1 MSFKVTSVFSPGEIP
16 RFAKEKCAIPRN
28 SALRLAVILLLSLC
42 AAVEV
47 QAQATAAPHRGAA
60 GNGAVAGKK
69 AFTDHCAGC
78 HGLDGRGG
86 RRAPNIA
93 SSPSVKRLS
102 DAELA
107 KTIFNGRT
115 DFGMP
120 AFRQLGR
127 NEVQKLVDYL
137 RVLQGKGVATSLA
150 GNPQKGQAI
159 FVGKAGC
166 SSCHTVA
173 GQERFV
179 GSDLS
184 TYARGLTTAE
194 VRKAITDPAPST
206 GRVKRVTVTTRDGQ
220 QLSGEVRNEDNFSIQ
235 MQDAD
240 GAFYFLLK
248 SDLETIE
255 YKPLASMPADYGTRL
270 SRQELDDLVGYLQ
283 SIKAEPS
290 SDPEEEP

>member
-1 MSFKVTSVFSPGEIP
+1 M
-16 RFAKEKCAIPRN
+16 
-28 SALRLAVILLLSLC
+28 
-42 AAVEV
+42 
-47 QAQATAAPHRGAA
+47 
-60 GNGAVAGKK
+60 
-69 AFTDHCAGC
+69 
-78 HGLDGRGG
+78 
-86 RRAPNIA
+86 
-93 SSPSVKRLS
+93 KRLS

-173 GQERFV
+173 GQNGFV

-206 GRVKRVTVTTRDGQ
+206 RRVKRLTATTRDGQ
-220 QLSGEVRNEDNFSIQ
+220 RLSGEVRNEDNFSIQ

-240 GAFYFLLK
+240 GAFHFLLK
-248 SDLETIE
+248 SDLEKLE
-255 YKPLASMPADYGTRL
+255 YKSPSPMPADYGQRL
-270 SRQELDDLVGYLQ
+270 SGQELDDLVGYLQ
-283 SIKAEPS
+283 SIKAEPEL
-290 SDPEEEP
+290 DPDEEQ

>member
-1 MSFKVTSVFSPGEIP
+1 
-16 RFAKEKCAIPRN
+16 
-28 SALRLAVILLLSLC
+28 
-42 AAVEV
+42 
-47 QAQATAAPHRGAA
+47 
-60 GNGAVAGKK
+60 
-69 AFTDHCAGC
+69 
-78 HGLDGRGG
+78 
-86 RRAPNIA
+86 
-93 SSPSVKRLS
+93 
-102 DAELA
+102 
-107 KTIFNGRT
+107 
-115 DFGMP
+115 MP

-137 RVLQGKGVATSLA
+137 RVLQGKGVGTSLA

-179 GSDLS
+179 
-184 TYARGLTTAE
+184 TN
-194 VRKAITDPAPST
+194 PAPST

-270 SRQELDDLVGYLQ
+270 SRQELDDLVGYLK
-283 SIKAEPS
+283 SIKAEPA

>member
-1 MSFKVTSVFSPGEIP
+1 
-16 RFAKEKCAIPRN
+16 
-28 SALRLAVILLLSLC
+28 LAVILLLSLC
-42 AAVEV
+42 AAVEA
-47 QAQATAAPHRGAA
+47 QPQATVLPCRRAA
-60 GNGAVAGKK
+60 GIGAVAGKK
-69 AFTDHCAGC
+69 TFTDHCAGC

-159 FVGKAGC
+159 FAGKAGC

-194 VRKAITDPAPST
+194 VRKAITDPAPLT
-206 GRVKRVTVTTRDGQ
+206 GRVKTVTATTRDGQ
-220 QLSGEVRNEDNFSIQ
+220 QFSGTVRNEDNFSIQ
-235 MQDAD
+235 LRDAD
-240 GAFYFLLK
+240 GTFHFLLK

-283 SIKAEPS
+283 SIKAEPE